1 MRKLKLTFILVFTLI
16 LSACGMSDSSKEET
30 LSYMQEYEQFLTEVN
45 SFVEATPILK
55 LSWHLLDKEDA
66 LEFHYQLHEEYNNLP
81 VNKHTKEFHKFLGLF
96 NDSQMKLFEAMHEL
110 QYNPNDNTTSEMV
123 EYNEQVQTYIE
134 KMKEEQKSILGK
146 LGLNG

>member
-1 MRKLKLTFILVFTLI
+1 MRKLKLTLILVFTLI

-30 LSYMQEYEQFLTEVN
+30 LSHMQEYEQFLTEVN
-45 SFVEATPILK
+45 SFVKATPILK

-66 LEFHYQLHEEYNNLP
+66 LEFHYQLYEEYNDLP
-81 VNKHTKEFHKFLGLF
+81 VNKHTKEFHKYLGLF
-96 NDSQMKLFEAMHEL
+96 NDSQIKLFEAMHEL
-110 QYNPNDNTTSEMV
+110 QYNPNDNTTSEMI

-134 KMKEEQKSILGK
+134 KMKEEQKSILRK

>member
-66 LEFHYQLHEEYNNLP
+66 LEFHYQLHEEYNDLP
-81 VNKHTKEFHKFLGLF
+81 VNKHTKEFHKYLGLF
-96 NDSQMKLFEAMHEL
+96 NNSQMKLFEAMHEL
-110 QYNPNDNTTSEMV
+110 QYNPNDNATSEMI

-134 KMKEEQKSILGK
+134 KMKEEQKSIFRK

>member
-1 MRKLKLTFILVFTLI
+1 MFTLI

-66 LEFHYQLHEEYNNLP
+66 LEFHYQLYEEYNDLP
-81 VNKHTKEFHKFLGLF
+81 VNKHT
-96 NDSQMKLFEAMHEL
+96 MKLFEAVHEL

-123 EYNEQVQTYIE
+123 EYNEQVQIYIE
-134 KMKEEQKSILGK
+134 KMKEEQKSIFRK

>member
-1 MRKLKLTFILVFTLI
+1 MRKLKLTLILVFTLI

-66 LEFHYQLHEEYNNLP
+66 LEFHYQLHEEYNDLP
-81 VNKHTKEFHKFLGLF
+81 VNKHTKEFHKYLGLF
-96 NDSQMKLFEAMHEL
+96 NDSQIKFFEAIHEL

-134 KMKEEQKSILGK
+134 KMKEEQRIILRK